1 MLAPSR
7 TSVFWKSPAW
17 IRALNET
24 SQCPE
29 SRRVDV
35 WSLISSF
42 QQGEWPRRG
51 HIQAFWIFA
60 KSRWQLYPGW
70 VSADRRG
77 GTLRLL
83 SGQTACRR
91 FRTPGGRRRQGPTLR
106 VLLSNLLTVRG
117 KQKYWSNHCA
127 VLLTTPF
134 LDKFL
139 WRHYFDSVSVILSN
153 VSCVHHSDG
162 IHSLEALKKFN
173 FEKIIVCKVE
183 YFILYSD
190 GR

>member
-1 MLAPSR
+1 MYYLV
-7 TSVFWKSPAW
+7 TC
-17 IRALNET
+17 
-24 SQCPE
+24 SQCAGNKNIE
-29 SRRVDV
+29 D
-35 WSLISSF
+35 
-42 QQGEWPRRG
+42 
-51 HIQAFWIFA
+51 
-60 KSRWQLYPGW
+60 
-70 VSADRRG
+70 
-77 GTLRLL
+77 
-83 SGQTACRR
+83 
-91 FRTPGGRRRQGPTLR
+91 
-106 VLLSNLLTVRG
+106 
-117 KQKYWSNHCA
+117 CA

-173 FEKIIVCKVE
+173 FERIIVCKEE